1 MTLETRDF
9 GNYHFTP
16 HKVFPSIRAASEG
29 VPTGS
34 LWKYIIVTTKA
45 IPDLLDDS
53 AEIEPL
59 VTPGVDGSRIVLIQN
74 GLGIERPHRTRF
86 PLNPIVSCV
95 TVISA
100 EQTKHGYIRQNRWTR
115 ISMGP
120 YTDGKGDHGDREQNT
135 KGQEATQSLAKWF
148 AQGGIKDAEPHTE
161 KELQLIRWHKLTI
174 NSAFNPSAVLSG
186 GSGNAEMVSSDETRR
201 HIAGCMDEIFTTAQ
215 RVLGTSFPPSL
226 ATPDK
231 IITSTA
237 RNKGAKPSMLLDWE
251 GGRPMELEVI
261 LGNPVRIARE
271 HGYEMPRLQSMYA
284 LLKSA
289 QDNRNKAKSKL

>member
-1 MTLETRDF
+1 MK
-9 GNYHFTP
+9 YHFTP

-29 VPTGS
+29 CPTGS
-34 LWKYIIVTTKA
+34 QWKYIVVTTKA
-45 IPDLLDDS
+45 LPDLLDDS
-53 AEIEPL
+53 AEIEPV
-59 VTPGVDGSRIVLIQN
+59 VTPGKDGSRIVLIQN
-74 GLGIERPHRTRF
+74 GVGIERPHRVRF

-100 EQTKHGYIRQNRWTR
+100 EQVKHGYVRQNRWTR

-120 YTDGKGDHGDREQNT
+120 YTDGKGDANEAGT
-135 KGQEATQSLAKWF
+135 AGQEATASLAKWF

-186 GSGNAEMVSSDETRR
+186 GSGNAEMVSEEETRR
-201 HIAGCMDEIFTTAQ
+201 HIAGCMEEIFTTAQ
-215 RVLGTSFPPSL
+215 KVLGVEFPPSL

-251 GGRPMELEVI
+251 GNRPMELEVI

-271 HGYEMPRLQSMYA
+271 HGYDMPRLQSMYA
-284 LLKSA
+284 LLRMAQGNRKKKSG
-289 QDNRNKAKSKL
+289 SKL